1 MFKKV
6 LTTALPASLG
16 AIISFS
22 QETMNLLFIGSLNK
36 TIPLAAVGLGNLFI
50 NMLGV
55 AIFFGLNGALETL
68 VSQAHGANDKH
79 LCGIYL

>member
-68 VSQAHGANDKH
+68 VS
-79 LCGIYL
+79 